1 MAAPHLLAA
10 KKRSQ
15 MLQQD
20 DISPE
25 QVQELVGSRA
35 AYYEGMLIGIIEGF
49 VSDYNEDCKA
59 GLVNMVKSGFSVLDT
74 YQFYLPTNFAKFQLA
89 NIGLTEATN
98 IVYAHCSVTKILEQT
113 ADFVDFEDPME
124 YIVIISRFIG
134 AAINS
139 VPELTGCMSEAS
151 AKEDGYMYG
160 NCASNLVTTLLD
172 AEL

>member
-15 MLQQD
+15 MLQQQD
-20 DISPE
+20 EISPD
-25 QVQELVGSRA
+25 QVQELVGDRA
-35 AYYEGMLIGIIEGF
+35 LYYEGMLIGIIEGF

-74 YQFYLPTNFAKFQLA
+74 YQVYKPQNFAKFNLA

-113 ADFVDFEDPME
+113 SEFVDF
-124 YIVIISRFIG
+124 
-134 AAINS
+134 
-139 VPELTGCMSEAS
+139 
-151 AKEDGYMYG
+151 
-160 NCASNLVTTLLD
+160 
-172 AEL
+172 